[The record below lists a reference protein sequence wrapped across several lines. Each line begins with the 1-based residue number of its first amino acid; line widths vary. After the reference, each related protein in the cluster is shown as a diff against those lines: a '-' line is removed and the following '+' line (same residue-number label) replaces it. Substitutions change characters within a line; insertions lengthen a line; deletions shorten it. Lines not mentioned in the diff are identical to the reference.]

1 MPMKERA
8 ARVVDGDAC
17 ACAVTSISV
26 EGHSVEKAT
35 KERCSSKEGEASCD
49 SRLANEVG
57 NGKFNQK
64 EDVVWLKIAMCHLGR
79 YRRRGEPHGYIDR
92 DLHQAIKNYQRDR
105 GLRQDGFL
113 KPLGPTECVIRIELA
128 RLDKE

>member
-8 ARVVDGDAC
+8 ARAVDDDAC
-17 ACAVTSISV
+17 DCTSANVSV
-26 EGHSVEKAT
+26 EGRSVQRAA
-35 KERCSSKEGEASCD
+35 KERCSSKEGESSCD

-64 EDVVWLKIAMCHLGR
+64 EDVIWLKNAMCHLGR

-92 DLHQAIKNYQRDR
+92 DLHHAIENYQRDI